1 MDPKN
6 ISSHK
11 PVSTQNSWGVYSTEH
26 QPKVN
31 KFKDLEKTLEANS
44 CFYQAQQAGAYQS

>member
-1 MDPKN
+1 MDPKI

-26 QPKVN
+26 QPKE
-31 KFKDLEKTLEANS
+31 DLEKKLEANS
-44 CFYQAQQAGAYQS
+44 CFYRPQQAGAYQS